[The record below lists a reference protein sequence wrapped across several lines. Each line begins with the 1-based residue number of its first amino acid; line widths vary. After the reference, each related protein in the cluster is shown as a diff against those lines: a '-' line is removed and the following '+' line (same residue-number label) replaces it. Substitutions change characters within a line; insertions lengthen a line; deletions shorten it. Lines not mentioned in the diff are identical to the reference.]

1 MSEPTP
7 SSSSSLPPNA
17 RPTAA
22 SGRRYSDAF
31 KQDALRLITQEGYG
45 FAAAAQALGVAE
57 KTLREWHKRLVPT
70 PEPCGENASVGEL
83 QQENRRLRE
92 QLRQAE
98 MEREILKKATAYF
111 ASQNP

>member
-1 MSEPTP
+1 MSEPT
-7 SSSSSLPPNA
+7 SSSSLPPNSRA
-17 RPTAA
+17 TAP
-22 SGRRYSDAF
+22 SGRRYSDTF

-45 FAAAAQALGVAE
+45 FAAAARTLGVSE
-57 KTLREWHKRLVPT
+57 KTLREWHKKFVPA
-70 PEPCGENASVGEL
+70 PSPCGEDASVAEL

>member
-1 MSEPTP
+1 MSEPAS

-17 RPTAA
+17 RLTAP

-45 FAAAAQALGVAE
+45 FAAAAHAVGVSE
-57 KTLREWHKRLVPT
+57 KTLREWHKRLVPA
-70 PEPCGENASVGEL
+70 PAPCGENASMGEL

-98 MEREILKKATAYF
+98 MERDILKKATAYF